1 MNELGT
7 DLNIFQD
14 DNAPVHTA
22 KAVLKLKED
31 NLISSL
37 PWPAQN
43 PDLNPIE
50 HVWDYLEKA
59 VHNRKPHPKNI
70 EELSIYLNEEW
81 EKLDRNFLQN
91 LVNSIPRRIAAVIN
105 SKGNPTKY

>member
-50 HVWDYLEKA
+50 HV
-59 VHNRKPHPKNI
+59 
-70 EELSIYLNEEW
+70 
-81 EKLDRNFLQN
+81 
-91 LVNSIPRRIAAVIN
+91 
-105 SKGNPTKY
+105 